1 MYLQLCLDQS
11 LSDPSKHLIY
21 RLFQGDSIIG
31 FSNEELGPIVTPH
44 NNVRSESMIII
55 MCGGDDDDDPDND
68 DDDDVDGSR

>member
-44 NNVRSESMIII
+44 NNVINRMII
-55 MCGGDDDDDPDND
+55 MCGGDDDNDPDHV
-68 DDDDVDGSR
+68 DDDDVDGSE